1 MDLAKSLVRITA
13 RAFYSTE
20 HVLIIDALAIH
31 STLTDIDLAHVL
43 GMQVKG
49 LRRLCGRLKEDG
61 LISVQSRGEKKEGAP
76 PATIPG
82 KDGQAPQFK
91 ERLFYRDWYYLNYH
105 RAIDSLKYRMYKLSR
120 HIESLGA
127 PTTEKK
133 DLVCP
138 RCKSSYTELEVMD
151 NISAMGEFLCH
162 MCQHPLDPAAED
174 DAGENESM
182 KRLNDQLS
190 RIVDIMRQIDSTDVP
205 ENDFDTALSHAL
217 PVVRGEYNQARKM
230 QIVDEVKP
238 SLASSKGLALA
249 PEKVSVS
256 VMEDGEE
263 VKMDPDELARKR
275 ADEAKQNMLPE
286 WISKST
292 ISGDITSVGAKEAA
306 ERASRDAHN
315 MGLRLDNDSSEDK
328 KIRTDDDG
336 VMDSYWAALK
346 AEQEREARE
355 QVEDEEDEDDDDDEE
370 DDFEDVDVGNPSS
383 SATAN
388 PSASAAA
395 NSLSSSGI
403 NASTPNTSG
412 QVSSTATDDE
422 GPAAKKTKTNATS
435 TTAAKG
441 TSSTTAAASSAAAA
455 NTSEEATAQEDSKHG
470 ESDEDEL
477 EFEDI

>member
-1 MDLAKSLVRITA
+1 MDLAKNLIRITA

-43 GMQVKG
+43 GMQPKY
-49 LRRLCGRLKEDG
+49 LRKFCGRLKEDG

-76 PATIPG
+76 PTTFQG
-82 KDGQAPQFK
+82 KDGGSQFK

-105 RAIDSLKYRMYKLSR
+105 RAIDSLKYRMWRLSR
-120 HIESLGA
+120 HIESIGA

-151 NISAMGEFLCH
+151 NISPMGEFLCH
-162 MCQHPLDPAAED
+162 MCQHILDPATED
-174 DAGENESM
+174 DTGENESM

-205 ENDFDTALSHAL
+205 ENDFDTALSHAV
-217 PVVRGEYNQARKM
+217 PIARGEYNPARKM
-230 QIVDEVKP
+230 QIVDDAKP
-238 SLASSKGLALA
+238 HLASSKGLALA

-256 VMEDGEE
+256 VLEDGAE
-263 VKMDPDELARKR
+263 VKVDPEEAARKR
-275 ADEAKQNMLPE
+275 ADEAKANMLPE

-315 MGLRLDNDSSEDK
+315 MGLRLDDAGEQK
-328 KIRTDDDG
+328 AVRTGDDG
-336 VMDSYWAALK
+336 VMDAYWAELK
-346 AEQEREARE
+346 AEQQRQA
-355 QVEDEEDEDDDDDEE
+355 QVDLDEEEEDEEDDDE
-370 DDFEDVDVGNPSS
+370 FEDVEVGAG
-383 SATAN
+383 SANGGTAPVPN
-388 PSASAAA
+388 ISV
-395 NSLSSSGI
+395 
-403 NASTPNTSG
+403 STPDASG

-422 GPAAKKTKTNATS
+422 GPAVKRIKVEESEAS
-435 TTAAKG
+435 IHDAAIAG
-441 TSSTTAAASSAAAA
+441 PS
-455 NTSEEATAQEDSKHG
+455 DSKTESKNG
-470 ESDEDEL
+470 ESDEDEF
-477 EFEDI
+477 EFEDV

>member
-1 MDLAKSLVRITA
+1 MDLAKNLIRITA

-31 STLTDIDLAHVL
+31 STLTDQDLAHVL

-49 LRRLCGRLKEDG
+49 LRRLCGKLKEDG

-76 PATIPG
+76 PATTHT
-82 KDGQAPQFK
+82 KDGNPMFK

-105 RAIDSLKYRMYKLSR
+105 RAIDSLKYRMYRLSR

-138 RCKSSYTELEVMD
+138 RCKSSFTELEVMD
-151 NISAMGEFLCH
+151 NISPMGEFLCH
-162 MCQHPLDPAAED
+162 MCQHVLDAATED
-174 DAGENESM
+174 DTGENESM

-190 RIVDIMRQIDSTDVP
+190 RIVAIMRQIDSTDVP

-217 PVVRGEYNQARKM
+217 PINRGEFNPARKM
-230 QIVDEVKP
+230 QIVDDPKP

-249 PEKVSVS
+249 PEKVTVS
-256 VMEDGEE
+256 VMEDGAE
-263 VKMDPDELARKR
+263 VKVDPEELARKR
-275 ADEAKQNMLPE
+275 ADEARANMLPE

-306 ERASRDAHN
+306 ERAAREAHN
-315 MGLRLDNDSSEDK
+315 MGLHVDDSADEK
-328 KIRTDDDG
+328 KTRTSDDG
-336 VMDSYWAALK
+336 VMDAYWAELK
-346 AEQEREARE
+346 AEQERQAQVDRE
-355 QVEDEEDEDDDDDEE
+355 EEEEEEDDDDE
-370 DDFEDVDVGNPSS
+370 DDFEDVDVGGASQQPAIAPVPSISVSNPD
-383 SATAN
+383 A
-388 PSASAAA
+388 
-395 NSLSSSGI
+395 
-403 NASTPNTSG
+403 SG

-422 GPAAKKTKTNATS
+422 GPAAKKARTVEISAVE
-435 TTAAKG
+435 AA
-441 TSSTTAAASSAAAA
+441 
-455 NTSEEATAQEDSKHG
+455 DSKNA

-477 EFEDI
+477 DFEDV

>member
-1 MDLAKSLVRITA
+1 MDLAKNLIRITA

-31 STLTDIDLAHVL
+31 STLTDADLAHVL

-49 LRRLCGRLKEDG
+49 LRKLCGRLKEDG

-76 PATIPG
+76 PTTTTA
-82 KDGQAPQFK
+82 KDGHSSQFK

-105 RAIDSLKYRMYKLSR
+105 RAIDSLKYRMWRLSR

-138 RCKSSYTELEVMD
+138 RCKSQYTELEVMD
-151 NISAMGEFLCH
+151 NISSTGEFLCH
-162 MCQHPLDPAAED
+162 MCEHILDAAPED
-174 DAGENESM
+174 DTGENENM

-190 RIVDIMRQIDSTDVP
+190 RIVAIMRQIDSTDVP
-205 ENDFDTALSHAL
+205 ENDFDMALSHAL
-217 PVVRGEYNQARKM
+217 PVERGEFNPARKM
-230 QIVDEVKP
+230 QIVDDAKP

-249 PEKVSVS
+249 PEKISVE
-256 VMEDGEE
+256 VLEDGAE
-263 VKMDPDELARKR
+263 VKIDPEEAARRR

-306 ERASRDAHN
+306 ERAARDAHN
-315 MGLRLDNDSSEDK
+315 MGLRVDDTGEEK
-328 KIRTDDDG
+328 KVKTADDG
-336 VMDSYWAALK
+336 AMDSYWAALK
-346 AEQEREARE
+346 AEQERQQIE
-355 QVEDEEDEDDDDDEE
+355 EEDEDDDDE
-370 DDFEDVDVGNPSS
+370 DDFEDVPVPTISL
-383 SATAN
+383 SA
-388 PSASAAA
+388 PSA
-395 NSLSSSGI
+395 
-403 NASTPNTSG
+403 SG

-422 GPAAKKTKTNATS
+422 GPAAKKARVDESQNNGNS
-435 TTAAKG
+435 TVANE
-441 TSSTTAAASSAAAA
+441 SSQAMA
-455 NTSEEATAQEDSKHG
+455 ESKNG